1 MMLKELLKLHRY
13 YYTKNDLIY
22 SKTRR
27 YSFVWVLS
35 NVMIRLLNFLLYV
48 ILRICG
54 TRNYEYISKSKQPN
68 LIVSFTSYPAR
79 IKTLWMVID
88 SILKQ
93 TISPEAIYLY
103 LSEDEFPNRENDLP
117 KQLLK
122 QINYGLNIVFV
133 KGNIRSHKKY
143 FYSFRDFPTKSI
155 ITIDDDLYYH
165 RDMIK
170 DLLELS
176 REFPNSICC
185 NNASLIYGIDGKS
198 GLYRKWNRIESRCG
212 PSNYVLPIGF
222 GGILYPEP
230 FRFSKELFNVDN
242 FIELAPTA
250 DDLWLKA
257 MAILSDIDA
266 VVGDYRSS
274 PCEILGTASSAL
286 MNINTSKTEVSNNDI
301 QWRNILNKYEYINS
315 LIKLKL

>member
-1 MMLKELLKLHRY
+1 MLNELLKLHQY

-22 SKTRR
+22 SKSKRF
-27 YSFVWVLS
+27 SFVWVFS
-35 NVMIRLLNFLLYV
+35 NVMIRLLNFFLYV
-48 ILRICG
+48 ILRING
-54 TRNYEYISKSKQPN
+54 ARNSKYNSNSIQQN
-68 LIVSFTSYPAR
+68 LIVSLTSYPAR
-79 IKTLWMVID
+79 IKTLWMVVD

-93 TISPEAIYLY
+93 SVSAEAVYLY

-117 KQLLK
+117 RQLLK
-122 QINYGLNIVFV
+122 QINHGLNVVFV

-143 FYSFRDFPTKSI
+143 FYSFRDFPTKGI

-170 DLLELS
+170 DLLELNE
-176 REFPNSICC
+176 EFPHSICC

-198 GLYRKWNRIESRCG
+198 ILYRNWNRIEYRYG

-230 FRFSKELFNVDN
+230 FRFNEELFKVDN
-242 FIELAPTA
+242 FVELAPTA

-257 MAILSDIDA
+257 MAILSNIDA
-266 VVGDYRSS
+266 VVGEYRSS

-286 MNINTSKTEVSNNDI
+286 MNINTSKTELSNNDI
-301 QWRNILNKYEYINS
+301 QWRNILERYES
-315 LIKLKL
+315 LNNLDKT